1 MRLLSV
7 QYMESSKGGG
17 PLKITDGK
25 SISNCTGGCKNT
37 GKRMKTEA
45 CRGSQNLEE
54 DLPDPDTVER
64 ESEATNAFEMQKQDH
79 QVEETEKLG
88 RAEAPDKD
96 RTAAIPVTA
105 SKDDQGRK
113 DFENLEE
120 SGREP
125 ETYSCGE
132 DQDLTKGLP
141 EFSLVKLARMG
152 MVYLSVS
159 GRTSRD
165 MVTVLSRLLADIH
178 AGLRASPQ

>member
-1 MRLLSV
+1 MNELDSLRCCG
-7 QYMESSKGGG
+7 SSF
-17 PLKITDGK
+17 L
-25 SISNCTGGCKNT
+25 
-37 GKRMKTEA
+37 
-45 CRGSQNLEE
+45 
-54 DLPDPDTVER
+54 V
-64 ESEATNAFEMQKQDH
+64 FY
-79 QVEETEKLG
+79 KL
-88 RAEAPDKD
+88 
-96 RTAAIPVTA
+96 TCNYNFTFTTY
-105 SKDDQGRK
+105 DDQDRK

-178 AGLRASPQ
+178 AGLRTSPK